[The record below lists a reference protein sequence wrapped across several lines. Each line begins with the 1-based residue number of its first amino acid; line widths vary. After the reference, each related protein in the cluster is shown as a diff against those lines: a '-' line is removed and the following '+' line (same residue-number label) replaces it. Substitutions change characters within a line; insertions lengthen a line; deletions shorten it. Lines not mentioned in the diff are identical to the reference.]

1 MWFFAVVLCRDNI
14 MLCGGDVVER
24 YGARSGIQLGLEIR
38 YEFAETIMNHNLGIS
53 WCVGDD

>member
-1 MWFFAVVLCRDNI
+1 M